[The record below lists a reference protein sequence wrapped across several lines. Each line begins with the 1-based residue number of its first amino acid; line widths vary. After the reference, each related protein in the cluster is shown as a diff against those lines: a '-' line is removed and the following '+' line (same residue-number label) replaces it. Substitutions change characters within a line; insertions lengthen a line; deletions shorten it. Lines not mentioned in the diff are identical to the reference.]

1 LGGCS
6 KNIIQCDMTLIIFLA
21 VLAILILTHEF
32 GHFIF
37 AKLSGVK
44 VEEFGLGFPPRILG
58 FQSLRGKIF
67 KEIEKEKSVGVEINT
82 LKVGEET
89 LIKEKIT
96 EEIQEVGEVIPIKK
110 RRFIFWNKKPLDEEN
125 KNFEAGTLYSLNLI
139 PFGGF
144 VKIYGEETLTS
155 QPEAL
160 EVGVPTSLK
169 ESVGSDKRSF
179 SCQRLYIRALILVA
193 GVLFNLL
200 LAWPVLT
207 AGFLIG
213 APVSIENN
221 EISGGIMT
229 NKGVMILQV
238 QENTP
243 AEAAGLK
250 EGDYLLEF
258 ISKDGEILKVSDVKS
273 VQNFIAKYSGTEIQI
288 NYLRGG
294 KEFSVKATPVI
305 KPEANKGSLGIAMD
319 YVAILKLP
327 FYKAVWEG
335 LKTTLDLIGIMA
347 KAFINFFANIF
358 VKKELLTQI
367 AGPVG
372 IAKIVAG
379 AAQSGFIFILQLIA
393 LLSINLAL
401 INIIPFPALDGGRLL
416 FLAIEFFKG
425 KPISQKAA
433 NIANNIGF
441 AILIILMIVITYRDI
456 LKIIR

>member
-1 LGGCS
+1 MV
-6 KNIIQCDMTLIIFLA
+6 KNKRRSVYIQCDMTLIIFLA

-58 FQSLRGKIF
+58 FQFLRGKIF
-67 KEIEKEKSVGVEINT
+67 KEIEKEKSLEVEIDT

-96 EEIQEVGEVIPIKK
+96 EGIQEVGEAVPVKK
-110 RRFIFWNKKPLDEEN
+110 RRFIFWNKKPIDEES
-125 KNFEAGTLYSLNLI
+125 KNLEAGTVYSLNLI

-144 VKIYGEETLTS
+144 VKIYGEEGGAS
-155 QPEAL
+155 Q
-160 EVGVPTSLK
+160 
-169 ESVGSDKRSF
+169 DKRSF
-179 SCQRLYIRALILVA
+179 SSQRLYVRALILAA

-200 LAWPVLT
+200 FAWPVLT
-207 AGFLIG
+207 TGYLIG

-221 EISGGIMT
+221 EISGGNIT
-229 NKGVMILQV
+229 NKGVIIVQV

-258 ISKDGEILKVSDVKS
+258 VSKNGEILKVSDVKS
-273 VQNFIAKYSGTEIQI
+273 VQDFIAKYSGTEIQI
-288 NYLRGG
+288 NYLRGE

-319 YVAILKLP
+319 YVATIKFP
-327 FYKAVWEG
+327 FFRAVWEG
-335 LKTTLDLIGIMA
+335 LKSTVQLTLIIAKTLISFFYDLISKREMVSQVSGPIGIVG
-347 KAFINFFANIF
+347 FFSSAM
-358 VKKELLTQI
+358 
-367 AGPVG
+367 
-372 IAKIVAG
+372 
-379 AAQSGFIFILQLIA
+379 QSGFIFVLRLIA

-401 INIIPFPALDGGRLL
+401 INIVPFPALDGGRLL
-416 FLAIEFFKG
+416 FLLLEFIKG